1 MRSLFYHDRD
11 VFLVCYSI
19 GNRASFEN
27 VREKWVPEVI
37 QHSPETPILI
47 VAFNTGEFFQ
57 PPKLCTDGSLFS
69 VYM

>member
-27 VREKWVPEVI
+27 VRGKWVPEVI

-47 VAFNTGEFFQ
+47 VAFNTGEFF
-57 PPKLCTDGSLFS
+57 
-69 VYM
+69 